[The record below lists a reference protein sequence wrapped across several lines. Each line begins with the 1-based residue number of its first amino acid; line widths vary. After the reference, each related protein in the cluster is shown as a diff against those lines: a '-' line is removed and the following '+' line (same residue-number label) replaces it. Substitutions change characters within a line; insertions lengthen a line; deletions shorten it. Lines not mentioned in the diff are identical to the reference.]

1 MEIHV
6 DVMRPSVPVLG
17 RSLFSGTAS

>member
-1 MEIHV
+1 METHV
-6 DVMRPSVPVLG
+6 DVMRPSVAVLG